1 MQLAY
6 RDVRKCLKRTLDST
20 TIRNLQISFQRFRIV
35 LRFAQ
40 TDCTW
45 KWDKGLDKD
54 VCRIIIQEIIRIS
67 ELVLEVHATLILFS
81 AWHTNEQEDYVLI
94 GLPSPLQSAINIC
107 QLHCDALISQE
118 EEGLPYKAGLHDIE
132 KSFEGK
138 VALDF
143 LPKPIDRFEATLNDL
158 LVTPLSHLHGRKY
171 RIIRST
177 PQIFEAQDSL
187 RCLVVENNRTTLQSI
202 ETVLNRNGFQV
213 SAVCSAEEALQLI
226 LTDSF
231 DVLLCDIQ
239 LPALSGLDF
248 ARLLADI
255 RPNLA
260 ITLMSA
266 NQRDW
271 MQMEEV
277 ETLECDF
284 IGKPFCASELPKI
297 LETNFKRRLDVLL
310 EQNRNAQP
318 EMLLHA
324 NLLLYS
330 LDMREPNTGEHSRR
344 VSLLALAL
352 GEKLGLNARELLYLR
367 CGALLHDI
375 GKVGLKDNALLKKS
389 QLTEEDWDEIRKHP
403 VKGAEMLKQSPSL
416 HPVID
421 IVLRHHE
428 RFDGKGY
435 PDGLQGDQI
444 PYLARI
450 VCVVDAF
457 EAMTSNRFY
466 KNALSESKAKSQLMK
481 ESGGQFDPEIVSV
494 FLKSVVT
501 SQTPFL
507 MNPPEVVHNSANSKW
522 DAANSSASLQVA
534 S

>member
-1 MQLAY
+1 M
-6 RDVRKCLKRTLDST
+6 
-20 TIRNLQISFQRFRIV
+20 
-35 LRFAQ
+35 
-40 TDCTW
+40 
-45 KWDKGLDKD
+45 
-54 VCRIIIQEIIRIS
+54 
-67 ELVLEVHATLILFS
+67 ILFS
-81 AWHTNEQEDYVLI
+81 SWHTNEQEDYVLI
-94 GLPSPLQSAINIC
+94 GLPSPLESAINIC
-107 QLHCDALISQE
+107 QLHFDALISQE
-118 EEGLPYKAGLHDIE
+118 EE
-132 KSFEGK
+132 SFPNEESIRQIDKNFQGK

-143 LPKPIDRFEATLNDL
+143 LPKPVDRFEATLNDL
-158 LVTPLSHLHGRKY
+158 IVTPLSHLHRRKY

-177 PQIFEAQDSL
+177 PQIFEAQVEL
-187 RCLVVENNRTTLQSI
+187 RCLVVESNDSTLQSI
-202 ETVLNRNGFQV
+202 VAVLSRSGFQV
-213 SAVCSAEEALQLI
+213 SAVSSAEEALNLI

-239 LPALSGLDF
+239 LSALSGLDF
-248 ARLLADI
+248 ARLVAEI

-260 ITLMSA
+260 ITLMSV
-266 NQRDW
+266 NLRDW
-271 MQMEEV
+271 MQMEEI
-277 ETLECDF
+277 ETLDCDY
-284 IGKPFCASELPKI
+284 IANPFCASELPEI
-297 LETNFKRRLDVLL
+297 LVANYNRRLDVLL

-324 NLLLYS
+324 NLLLS
-330 LDMREPNTGEHSRR
+330 TLDMKEPHTGEHSRR

-352 GEKLGLNARELLYLR
+352 GEKLGLNARELLFLR

-375 GKVGLKDNALLKKS
+375 GKMGVKDNTLLKKS
-389 QLTEEDWDEIRKHP
+389 ELTEEDWEEIRKHP
-403 VKGAEMLKQSPSL
+403 AKGAEILKQSPSL

-428 RFDGKGY
+428 RFDGQGY
-435 PDGLQGDQI
+435 PDGLKGGQI

-450 VCVVDAF
+450 VCVVDAY

-466 KNALSESKAKSQLMK
+466 RNALSESKAKAQLMK

-507 MNPPEVVHNSANSKW
+507 MNPPEVVLNSPISKR
-522 DAANSSASLQVA
+522 DATNSSACLQAA

>member
-1 MQLAY
+1 M
-6 RDVRKCLKRTLDST
+6 
-20 TIRNLQISFQRFRIV
+20 
-35 LRFAQ
+35 LRQFAQ
-40 TDCTW
+40 IKETS
-45 KWDKGLDKD
+45 GQNKD
-54 VCRIIIQEIIRIS
+54 ICRKFIQEIIRIS
-67 ELVLEVHATLILFS
+67 KLVSEVFTTLILFS
-81 AWHTNEQEDYVLI
+81 SWHTNEQEDYVLI

-118 EEGLPYKAGLHDIE
+118 EEGLPHEERIRQTDRD
-132 KSFEGK
+132 FEGK

-143 LPKPIDRFEATLNDL
+143 LPKPVDRFEATLNDL
-158 LVTPLSHLHGRKY
+158 IVTPLSHLHRRKY

-177 PQIFEAQDSL
+177 PQIFEAQVAL
-187 RCLVVENNRTTLQSI
+187 RCLIVENNITTLQSI
-202 ETVLNRNGFQV
+202 KTVLNRSGFQV
-213 SAVCSAEEALQLI
+213 NAVSSAEEALNLI

-231 DVLLCDIQ
+231 DVLLCDIRH
-239 LPALSGLDF
+239 PALSGLDF
-248 ARLLADI
+248 ARLVAEI

-260 ITLMSA
+260 ITLMSVD
-266 NQRDW
+266 QSDW
-271 MQMEEV
+271 TQMEAI
-277 ETLECDF
+277 ETLDCDY
-284 IGKPFCASELPKI
+284 IATPFCASELPEI
-297 LETNFKRRLDVLL
+297 LEANYKRRLDVLL

-330 LDMREPNTGEHSRR
+330 LDMREPSTGEHSRR

-352 GEKLGLNARELLYLR
+352 GEKLGLNARELLHLR

-375 GKVGLKDNALLKKS
+375 GKVGVKDNALLKKS
-389 QLTEEDWDEIRKHP
+389 ELTAEDWEEIRKTP
-403 VKGAEMLKQSPSL
+403 VKGAEILKQSPSL
-416 HPVID
+416 HPIID

-444 PYLARI
+444 PFLARI
-450 VCVVDAF
+450 VCVVDAY

-466 KNALSESKAKSQLMK
+466 KSALSESKAKSQLMK

-494 FLKSVVT
+494 FLESVVT

-507 MNPPEVVHNSANSKW
+507 MKPPEVVHNSPISKW
-522 DAANSSASLQVA
+522 DAANSTASLQAA